1 MASPVIRC
9 LRTIIIL
16 TVSAGTQQFIVAQ
29 VTRRNRFC
37 GDQPAYEAAAD
48 MLMQQRNLT
57 AGQTIGRYR
66 IVSLI
71 GEGGMGRV
79 YLAEDTKL
87 RRKVSLKFL
96 SANVTQDRQRLRRFE
111 QEACAAS
118 ALNHPNII
126 TIHEVGEEN
135 GHPFIATEFI
145 EGQTLRERLRSNM
158 DLDEALEIGI
168 QIASALVA
176 AHRVNIVHRD
186 IKPRTS

>member
-1 MASPVIRC
+1 
-9 LRTIIIL
+9 
-16 TVSAGTQQFIVAQ
+16 
-29 VTRRNRFC
+29 
-37 GDQPAYEAAAD
+37 